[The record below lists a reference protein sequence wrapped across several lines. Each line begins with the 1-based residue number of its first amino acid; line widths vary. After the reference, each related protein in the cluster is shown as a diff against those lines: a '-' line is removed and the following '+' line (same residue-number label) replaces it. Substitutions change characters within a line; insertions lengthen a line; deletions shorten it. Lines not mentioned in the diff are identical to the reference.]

1 MASHITAG
9 HYAGGGVLAAWP
21 KSSPALAESVTDG
34 TPTPSHPFLLRIPP
48 PAPTH
53 YAGFFTVPNG

>member
-21 KSSPALAESVTDG
+21 ESSPALAESVADG
-34 TPTPSHPFLLRIPP
+34 NPTPSSYFLLRIPP

-53 YAGFFTVPNG
+53 HAGFFTVPNG